1 MKLSIILC
9 TRNRAHAIAH
19 CLDSIAEALANASVA
34 HTDAEIIVI
43 DNQSRDNTHTVLK
56 EWAARSAYPVRV
68 LLGKHRGASAGRNDG
83 MRCAQGDLIALTDDD
98 CRLDKNYVKD
108 LLGHDAGDS
117 APVLRGGRIEP
128 GDRNDLQV
136 TIKTSSERQRWHLR
150 SAPKTSSGFSGTISS
165 CNMTLRRELLQT
177 VGFFDEQFGPGTLLP
192 AAEDTDFIVRAYLAS
207 VAVEYVPDMTVY
219 HHHGR
224 RSQSDGKRLMRGYM
238 VGTGALCTKYLFKN
252 PSLCRR
258 DRSEAVDE
266 ASVSPHQQQAFDL
279 SQADKL
285 FHCARGAVFY
295 VFVRLRNMVWNRQS
309 VVAKQQG

>member
-9 TRNRAHAIAH
+9 TRNRAHAVAD
-19 CLDSIAEALANASVA
+19 CLDSIAETLANASVA
-34 HTDAEIIVI
+34 SADAEIIVI
-43 DNQSRDNTHTVLK
+43 DDRSRDSTPSVLK

-68 LLGKHRGASAGRNDG
+68 LLGEVRGASAGRNQG
-83 MRCAQGDLIALTDDD
+83 MRSARGDLIALTDDD

-108 LLGHDAGDS
+108 LLRHDAGDTEL
-117 APVLRGGRIEP
+117 VLRGGRIEA
-128 GDRNDLQV
+128 GDPSDLPV
-136 TIKTSSERQRWHLR
+136 TIKTSSERQRWHQR

-165 CNMTLRRELLQT
+165 CNMSLRRELLKT

-207 VAVEYVPDMTVY
+207 VVVEYVPDMTVY

-224 RSQSDGKRLMRGYM
+224 KSETEGKRLMRGYM
-238 VGTGALCTKYLFKN
+238 VGTGGLCTKYLFKN

-258 DRSEAVDE
+258 DRSGAVDE
-266 ASVSPHQQQAFDL
+266 APANPHQRQAFDL

-285 FHCARGAVFY
+285 FHCGLGAVFY
-295 VFVRLRNMVWNRQS
+295 VFVRLRDIVWNRQT

>member
-43 DNQSRDNTHTVLK
+43 DNQSRDNTPTVLK

-108 LLGHDAGDS
+108 LLRHDAGDS

-128 GDRNDLQV
+128 GDRNDLPV
-136 TIKTSSERQRWHLR
+136 TIKTSSERQRWHLG

-165 CNMTLRRELLQT
+165 CNMTLRRELLPT
-177 VGFFDEQFGPGTLLP
+177 IGCFDGQFGP
-192 AAEDTDFIVRAYLAS
+192 AYSEILFVLAL
-207 VAVEYVPDMTVY
+207 
-219 HHHGR
+219 HH
-224 RSQSDGKRLMRGYM
+224 
-238 VGTGALCTKYLFKN
+238 
-252 PSLCRR
+252 
-258 DRSEAVDE
+258 
-266 ASVSPHQQQAFDL
+266 
-279 SQADKL
+279 
-285 FHCARGAVFY
+285 VF
-295 VFVRLRNMVWNRQS
+295 L
-309 VVAKQQG
+309 